1 MPDNVDA
8 LLRLSEEQH
17 PDSKSHRRRVMA
29 GIVQAMIDLAGGGGV
44 RDEVH
49 QHTAI
54 MQLTA
59 IISNMTDKVAEADDA
74 TFSAIVKETA
84 LLLCTLQRRQADMTG
99 HATH

>member
-74 TFSAIVKETA
+74 TFRQSS
-84 LLLCTLQRRQADMTG
+84 RRQRCFFAPFSGAKPT
-99 HATH
+99 